1 MEPFTS
7 SPSGAGVSSGSRIFC
22 CASAVWPGSSDG
34 VTLAGYKSWRRS
46 VAVKQRPP
54 CLYACVCASCVCA
67 CVRER
72 EGGRGGG
79 GVQRRHSWWM
89 TGCAAHTEH
98 TLARCDGEGGMH
110 HCLTETRMSWWVRG
124 LQGAHNKKQTES
136 QSQLLLLLSKFTH
149 KMDFLWSVK
158 TKP

>member
-1 MEPFTS
+1 MSPNMEPFTS

-79 GVQRRHSWWM
+79 GPETPQLMDDRLCCTYWTYPGSLWRRGGHASLSDWNKNELVSQR
-89 TGCAAHTEH
+89 AA
-98 TLARCDGEGGMH
+98 G
-110 HCLTETRMSWWVRG
+110 S
-124 LQGAHNKKQTES
+124 S
-136 QSQLLLLLSKFTH
+136 QQEANRITITIAFIAK
-149 KMDFLWSVK
+149 
-158 TKP
+158 